1 MEKKQVK
8 RVRNRAASVFVV
20 KVEKVHE
27 HVKMSVNESAFPGII
42 YPSVSSYSITSAT
55 TYRMPYTGERG
66 ATPIARCFRP
76 GSSSNRG
83 SRRRSCRTCGSRHR
97 RRGKRRAPN
106 RTKRGR
112 CNGASRIPSVG
123 VGTSRDGGHRARC
136 ILRIEPAVTLRSRWC
151 KLGRR

>member
-8 RVRNRAASVFVV
+8 RVRDRAVSVFVV

-66 ATPIARCFRP
+66 ATPNAASDPAQAESVAVAVAVATVVAAAVAAARVVAATVAVASGVP
-76 GSSSNRG
+76 PTGQSALG
-83 SRRRSCRTCGSRHR
+83 AT
-97 RRGKRRAPN
+97 AP
-106 RTKRGR
+106 
-112 CNGASRIPSVG
+112 AESQ
-123 VGTSRDGGHRARC
+123 A
-136 ILRIEPAVTLRSRWC
+136 
-151 KLGRR
+151 LG

>member
-66 ATPIARCFRP
+66 ATPIAASDPVQAATVVAAAVAVARVVAATVAVASGVP
-76 GSSSNRG
+76 PAGQSAVG
-83 SRRRSCRTCGSRHR
+83 AT
-97 RRGKRRAPN
+97 AP
-106 RTKRGR
+106 
-112 CNGASRIPSVG
+112 AESQ
-123 VGTSRDGGHRARC
+123 A
-136 ILRIEPAVTLRSRWC
+136 
-151 KLGRR
+151 LG